1 MTISII
7 IPVYNVEKFVF
18 KCLNS
23 VLKQEPNK
31 FEKVEIIVV
40 NDGSTDDS
48 LTIVEEIKKEHNEII
63 IISQENQG
71 LSAAR
76 NAGLSIATGDYIWFI
91 DSDDWIAPNSLQ
103 IISKIIEE
111 KAPEVIHF
119 KAINAYNDKLV
130 KRGKTFPDTT
140 RIYSGKEIIKSR
152 LWATCVPFYIFKLDF
167 LKYNSLYFFN
177 GIFHEDNEFTP
188 RMLYYTKKVCLS
200 NETLYFV
207 YQNQNSITRTINPKK
222 SFDLIT
228 VSLNLQKFV
237 QDKVYEQKIQT
248 CFYQFISLCINTAL
262 HGSLFMNKAKSQEF
276 NRTLNASPKLL
287 SCLIKSKEIKYIF
300 EYIILKLSRNY
311 SKNYF
316 FLNSIKP

>member
-63 IISQENQG
+63 IISQKNQG

-91 DSDDWIAPNSLQ
+91 DSDDWIAPNSLE
-103 IISKIIEE
+103 IISKIIGLKE
-111 KAPEVIHF
+111 PEVIHF
-119 KAINAYNDKLV
+119 KAINAFNDKLV
-130 KRGKTFPDTT
+130 KRGKTFPNTKP
-140 RIYSGKEIIKSR
+140 IYDGKEIIKHR
-152 LWATCVPFYIFKLDF
+152 LWATCVPFYIFKLEF
-167 LKYNSLYFFN
+167 LKHNSLHFFN

-188 RMLYYTKKVCLS
+188 RMLYYAQKVYLS

-207 YQNQNSITRTINPKK
+207 YQNQNSITRTVNPQK
-222 SFDLIT
+222 SFDLII
-228 VSLNLQKFV
+228 VSHNLLRFV
-237 QDKVYEQKIQT
+237 QDKVCEQEIQT
-248 CFYQFISLCINTAL
+248 CFYQFISLCLNAAL
-262 HGSLFMNKAKSQEF
+262 HGSLSMDESNLQKFNK
-276 NRTLNASPKLL
+276 TLRENQNIV
-287 SCLIKSKEIKYIF
+287 SCLIKSRNIRYIL
-300 EYIILKLSRNY
+300 EYTLFKLIGNY
-311 SKNYF
+311 SNTYK
-316 FLNSIKP
+316 LIHTIKR